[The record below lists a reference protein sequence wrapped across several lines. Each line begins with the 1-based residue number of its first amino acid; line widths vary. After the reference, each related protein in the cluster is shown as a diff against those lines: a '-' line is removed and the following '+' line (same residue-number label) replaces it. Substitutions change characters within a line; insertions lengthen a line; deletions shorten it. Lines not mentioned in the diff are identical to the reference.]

1 MVSSEL
7 IDWNLYPWL
16 ETGFSAAVAL
26 LVMELVYRF
35 GWVFI
40 KRVTGQHTL
49 VGVALRQVRR
59 PFEFFLLLFG
69 LQIVWVNAPAD
80 LHYIALV
87 RHISSVLLIATITW
101 LGIQAIRGV
110 SEALIAQNP
119 IDVADNLEARRI
131 ITQTRVIS
139 RLLISLVA
147 LIGFSTVLMSFPSV
161 RQVGMSLLASAGV
174 LGLVAG
180 IAARPVLGNLIAGLQ
195 IALSQPI
202 RIDDVV
208 IVENEW
214 GWIEEIT
221 GTYVVVRLWDE
232 RRLVVPLQWFVE
244 HPFQNWTRS
253 SAQITGTVFLWVDYR
268 MPLQPLRDELQ
279 RICDEAGDW
288 DGRVALLQVTDSNER
303 AMQLRMLVTAA
314 DSPRCWD
321 LRCLVREK
329 LVAFIQANY
338 AEYLPTV
345 RADIIAP
352 NQGFSEVLTK

>member
-1 MVSSEL
+1 MFSNGL
-7 IDWNLYPWL
+7 INWDLHLWL
-16 ETGFSAAVAL
+16 ETGVSAVVAL
-26 LVMELVYRF
+26 FVMELVYRF
-35 GWVFI
+35 GRMFLR
-40 KRVTGQHTL
+40 RVMGQHTV
-49 VGVALRQVRR
+49 VGVVLSHSRR
-59 PFEFFLLLFG
+59 PLELFLLLFG

-80 LHYIALV
+80 LHQIALV
-87 RHISSVLLIATITW
+87 RHVNSVLLIATISW

-110 SEALIAQNP
+110 SEALITQNP

-131 ITQTRVIS
+131 TTQTRVVS

-147 LIGFSTVLMSFPSV
+147 LIGFSTILMSFPSV

-244 HPFQNWTRS
+244 HPFQNWTRT
-253 SAQITGTVFLWVDYR
+253 SAQIMGSVFLWVDYR

-279 RICDEAGDW
+279 RICHDASDW
-288 DGRVALLQVTDSNER
+288 DGRTVLLQVTDTNER
-303 AMQLRMLVTAA
+303 AMQLRILVTAT

-338 AEYLPTV
+338 AEYLPTI
-345 RADIIAP
+345 RASIAASDDS
-352 NQGFSEVLTK
+352 GSAWLSK